1 MLLRHLLNDWPN
13 KLCNYYLIMQKIY
26 LDISHFR
33 SIIQLTGVEVTEET
47 VLVLE
52 SLGYF
57 GRIGALLDQIPKRV
71 LANYLVLRH
80 VLDLAGATT
89 DKMRQLQ
96 GETDLQNSLLYRL
109 TVLPNYQNIISAC
122 KLHRG

>member
-1 MLLRHLLNDWPN
+1 ME
-13 KLCNYYLIMQKIY
+13 
-26 LDISHFR
+26 ISHFR
-33 SIIQLTGVEVTEET
+33 SIIQLTGVEVAEET

-57 GRIGALLDQIPKRV
+57 VKIGALLEQIPKRV

-96 GETDLQNSLLYRL
+96 GETDFQNSLLHGL
-109 TVLPNYQNIISAC
+109 GIKI
-122 KLHRG
+122 

>member
-1 MLLRHLLNDWPN
+1 
-13 KLCNYYLIMQKIY
+13 MQKIY

-109 TVLPNYQNIISAC
+109 TVLPPNHQNIISAC
-122 KLHRG
+122 ALHRG

>member
-1 MLLRHLLNDWPN
+1 M
-13 KLCNYYLIMQKIY
+13 
-26 LDISHFR
+26 DISHFS
-33 SIIQLTGVEVTEET
+33 SIIQLAGVEVTEET

-57 GRIGALLDQIPKRV
+57 AKIGALLEQIPKRV

-96 GETDLQNSLLYRL
+96 GEMDFQNSLLF
-109 TVLPNYQNIISAC
+109 
-122 KLHRG
+122 

>member
-1 MLLRHLLNDWPN
+1 MTGV
-13 KLCNYYLIMQKIY
+13 IMQKTS
-26 LDISHFR
+26 LDILYFR
-33 SIIQLTGVEVTEET
+33 SIIQLSGVEVTEET

-57 GRIGALLDQIPKRV
+57 GRIGALLEQIPKRV

-80 VLDLAGATT
+80 VLDRAGATT

-96 GETDLQNSLLYRL
+96 GETDFQNSLLL
-109 TVLPNYQNIISAC
+109 
-122 KLHRG
+122 K

>member
-1 MLLRHLLNDWPN
+1 
-13 KLCNYYLIMQKIY
+13 MQKTF
-26 LDISHFR
+26 LDNLYFR

-47 VLVLE
+47 VLVVE

-71 LANYLVLRH
+71 LANYLVLKH

-96 GETDLQNSLLYRL
+96 GETDFQTHFSYDDDDDDCTHYYAEDEGVAKMWKFPR
-109 TVLPNYQNIISAC
+109 
-122 KLHRG
+122 